1 VLNQW
6 VSCGYVPE
14 IDVHNVPSGRILVD
28 VTFDGAGIPIKVE
41 SDNSDR
47 AVAGALVNA
56 AKATRFRPVLL
67 GGDPM
72 IVKGVLLYTAD
83 SVDGVH
89 IPLMK
94 P

>member
-1 VLNQW
+1 
-6 VSCGYVPE
+6 
-14 IDVHNVPSGRILVD
+14 
-28 VTFDGAGIPIKVE
+28 
-41 SDNSDR
+41 
-47 AVAGALVNA
+47 
-56 AKATRFRPVLL
+56 
-67 GGDPM
+67 M